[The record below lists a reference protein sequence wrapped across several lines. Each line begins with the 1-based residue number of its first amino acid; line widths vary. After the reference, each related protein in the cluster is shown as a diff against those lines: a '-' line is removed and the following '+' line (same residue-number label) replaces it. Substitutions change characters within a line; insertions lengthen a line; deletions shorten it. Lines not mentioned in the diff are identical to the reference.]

1 MRLIDLIF
9 DDSPNIIENVGL
21 KWNKECLP
29 YDLICLLNIEPI
41 YFDLDKYTLRPSS
54 IISLNEVFKTLI
66 KYPNMILEVNS
77 YADSRAS
84 IPYNRVLSLRRAQ
97 VTKSWLVKKG
107 IDQNRLVIKAF
118 GEENIDNLCGD
129 NVDCSEREYQLNR
142 KSSFKIL
149 KF

>member
-1 MRLIDLIF
+1 
-9 DDSPNIIENVGL
+9 
-21 KWNKECLP
+21 
-29 YDLICLLNIEPI
+29 
-41 YFDLDKYTLRPSS
+41 
-54 IISLNEVFKTLI
+54 
-66 KYPNMILEVNS
+66 MILEVNS